1 MATKPYRS
9 VWARDTAPKPGR
21 EQPALSRTQIV
32 RAAIELL
39 DAEGLDSL
47 SMRRL
52 GARLGAGAT
61 SIYWHVATKDDLLEL
76 VLDEVYAEDGFP
88 GAVASPTWREA
99 ATRFAYGL
107 RQALFQH
114 PWAAQLVSA
123 MPSIGPN
130 ALKVMNNLMTA
141 FGKGG
146 FTGRTLDYGVAA
158 VVAYTLGAT
167 TPEVGLLTKVGG
179 TEAAEQKWYDAMQEQ
194 VEVAAADYPELRC
207 RYAGYAPSEIA
218 TTRAL
223 SFEFGLTSMLD
234 GLEARLR
241 RDEDGRE
248 IHRAA
253 GEGAGTPSPADHS
266 A

>member
-1 MATKPYRS
+1 MAAKPYRS
-9 VWARDTAPKPGR
+9 VWARDTAPRRGR
-21 EQPALSRTQIV
+21 EQPALSRAQIV
-32 RAAIELL
+32 RAAVELL
-39 DAEGLDSL
+39 DAEGLDAL

-88 GAVASPTWREA
+88 QAVACPTWREA

-114 PWAAQLVSA
+114 PWAAQLVPA

-130 ALKVMNNLMTA
+130 ALKAMDNLMSA

-146 FTGRTLDYGVAA
+146 FTGRTLDYAVSA

-179 TEAAEQKWYDAMQEQ
+179 TEAAEREWYDAMQEQ
-194 VEVAAADYPELRC
+194 VQVAAADFPELRC
-207 RYAGYAPSEIA
+207 RYAGYAASEVA
-218 TTRAL
+218 ATRA
-223 SFEFGLTSMLD
+223 FNFDFGLTSMLD
-234 GLEARLR
+234 GLEVRLR

-248 IHRAA
+248 IGEKAA
-253 GEGAGTPSPADHS
+253 GNGTATPADHS